1 MPKWNTGSRIE
12 EIDLLLITN
21 KSKIFQNQHDHIKVM
36 QLVDERCK
44 LEVEKA
50 IIKLRMPS

>member
-50 IIKLRMPS
+50 IIKLRMPA

>member
-21 KSKIFQNQHDHIKVM
+21 KSKIFQNQHDYIKVM

>member
-1 MPKWNTGSRIE
+1 MKTWNTGTRLE
-12 EIDLLLITN
+12 EIELLLITN

-36 QLVDERCK
+36 ELVEERTK

-50 IIKLRMPS
+50 GILKML